1 MNWGRVII
9 KYGCEEKQWWGMEL
23 HMYNSCSNQISTRTI
38 ATTEANLL
46 DALETQII
54 FTSKDC
60 KWLYYT

>member
-1 MNWGRVII
+1 MR
-9 KYGCEEKQWWGMEL
+9 YGTTNVQQLLKPTTVL
-23 HMYNSCSNQISTRTI
+23 TRTI

-60 KWLYYT
+60 KWLYYS